1 MDKQNICA
9 IQQNQWK
16 DKIINEKLKRNDKN
30 IKSDLKQTD
39 KKKIKNKKKRSI
51 RRNMR
56 RLKKYLEDQHKSAPH
71 PLIVIKKIF
80 STCKKPF
87 RYTYKYEEK
96 RY

>member
-39 KKKIKNKKKRSI
+39 KKKLSKKMVYTKNEKIKQIS
-51 RRNMR
+51 
-56 RLKKYLEDQHKSAPH
+56 
-71 PLIVIKKIF
+71 
-80 STCKKPF
+80 
-87 RYTYKYEEK
+87 
-96 RY
+96 